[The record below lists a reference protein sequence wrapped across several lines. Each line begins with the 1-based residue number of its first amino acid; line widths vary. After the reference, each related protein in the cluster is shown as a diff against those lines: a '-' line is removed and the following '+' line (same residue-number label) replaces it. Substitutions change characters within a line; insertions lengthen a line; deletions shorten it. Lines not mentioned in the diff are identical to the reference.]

1 MDPEDYQCCLDCFLR
16 PDPGEDDK
24 PAQQVGSDNMDDLI
38 EQAEM
43 LIKGGRF
50 KYLEL
55 YRWDATDYEWTEVRT
70 WP

>member
-1 MDPEDYQCCLDCFLR
+1 
-16 PDPGEDDK
+16 
-24 PAQQVGSDNMDDLI
+24 MDDLI